1 MLQKCKAVKPLLAKE
16 LTDGDQGPLHGTGM
30 QRRGLYGPVK
40 DQQTQ
45 TSDTFNFK
53 QQLTPLGTP
62 KDRSVCLAE
71 GGEK

>member
-1 MLQKCKAVKPLLAKE
+1 MQSCETPAGKRAYRW
-16 LTDGDQGPLHGTGM
+16 GPGASPWDRHAA
-30 QRRGLYGPVK
+30 RGLYGPVK